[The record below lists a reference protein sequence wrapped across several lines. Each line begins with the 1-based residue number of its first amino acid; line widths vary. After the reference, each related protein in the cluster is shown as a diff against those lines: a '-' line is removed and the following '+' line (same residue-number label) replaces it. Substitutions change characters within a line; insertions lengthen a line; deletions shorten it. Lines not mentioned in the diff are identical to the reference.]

1 MSDPSQGTLEVESLV
16 LSESDG
22 VLWVMECQG
31 PFLFRDVPSLF
42 VIIQNLPYLRIP
54 WSHLSSPP
62 LDLNHRRNMV
72 SGNWAFLTALGRVIL
87 FGSHLLINKVRLV
100 NCRIIK
106 RDGYHL

>member
-42 VIIQNLPYLRIP
+42 VIIQNSPYLRIP

-62 LDLNHRRNMV
+62 LDSKFLKSQKEYGLWELGFSHS
-72 SGNWAFLTALGRVIL
+72 SGKSDLVRVT
-87 FGSHLLINKVRLV
+87 SP
-100 NCRIIK
+100 
-106 RDGYHL
+106 YQ